1 MRKKANKAS
10 ETLKLSMVI
19 FGVISMPI
27 YAGLSSSSSFFVVA
41 YSGEKGSSVSLERNA
56 DYASMAVEI
65 RSDQKDPAVQFK
77 EIKQIQNQIV
87 SKAGEQ
93 KDIEIHKGP
102 ILLSAEPAKTN
113 FAISSGYYRTASST
127 AQLHVLTKLGED
139 EDIYDCAMRIKGF
152 LDTISL
158 PSKAKVELE
167 QIRLVVRNPED
178 YRRALLKKIGEDVE
192 VVKESI
198 GYNGKITISELQRPV
213 LVRQV
218 SDRKVELFINYSM
231 AIELAEK

>member
-1 MRKKANKAS
+1 MRYV
-10 ETLKLSMVI
+10 MVLFCI
-19 FGVISMPI
+19 ISMSV

-41 YSGEKGSSVSLERNA
+41 YSGEKNTSVSLERDA
-56 DYASMAVEI
+56 DYASIAIEI
-65 RSDQKDPAVQFK
+65 RSDQKDPAIQFQ
-77 EIKQIQNQIV
+77 EIKQIQEQII

-102 ILLSAEPAKTN
+102 ILLSAEPAKTS
-113 FAISSGYYRTASST
+113 FAISSGYYRNPSST
-127 AQLHVLTKLGED
+127 AQLHVLAKLGEK
-139 EDIYDCAMRIKGF
+139 EDIYDCAIRIKGF
-152 LDTISL
+152 LDAIKL
-158 PSKAKVELE
+158 PSRTKFELG
-167 QIRLVVRNPED
+167 QIQLVVKNPEA
-178 YRRALLKKIGEDVE
+178 YRRVILKQIGEDVQ

-198 GYNGKITISELQRPV
+198 GYNGKITISGLQQPV